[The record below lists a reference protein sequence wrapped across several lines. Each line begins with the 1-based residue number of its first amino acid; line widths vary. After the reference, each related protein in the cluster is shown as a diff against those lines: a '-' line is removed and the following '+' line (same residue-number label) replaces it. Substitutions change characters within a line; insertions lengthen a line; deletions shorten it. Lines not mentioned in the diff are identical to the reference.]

1 MGYKNLKVSI
11 IGIGRV
17 GLPLALFLESLGCKV
32 VGIDKDSEVLRD
44 VRKKKMS
51 FDEPGC
57 AALLKKTKMTI
68 SPSIQS
74 GVRGSDYIIITVGT
88 PLYNHIESDL
98 SYIKSVCTDL
108 CGSLKEGQTIIL
120 RSTVAPGTTSYLKN
134 FVEDNTSL
142 KIGKNFGLAFCPE
155 RLAENQAIEELGLLP
170 QIIGTEDNFSKKTT
184 NKLFNLFGVELLFT
198 NYLSAEL
205 IKLFNNVHRF
215 TDFAVANQFSVIA
228 EKYNQNIYEIIN
240 MANKNYPR
248 GHIPSPGL
256 TAGTCLRKDFGLLN
270 ESSPAPDLFLS
281 AWKINEHM
289 PFHLVNSAKKYTKI
303 RGKTI
308 AVLGYGFKKNSDD
321 IRDSLVPKLLRYI
334 EREVPKKVLLC
345 EPNIPKKNI
354 EGFKNTDL
362 NSCLKKADIIFIA
375 INHDAFNKETILGKI
390 KKNAWCVDLWNVLGQ
405 KQLVLRYN

>member
-17 GLPLALFLESLGCKV
+17 GLPLALFLENLGCKV
-32 VGIDKDSEVLRD
+32 VGIDKDSEILRD

-170 QIIGTEDNFSKKTT
+170 QIIGTEDNFSKNMLKMQ
-184 NKLFNLFGVELLFT
+184 KL
-198 NYLSAEL
+198 
-205 IKLFNNVHRF
+205 
-215 TDFAVANQFSVIA
+215 
-228 EKYNQNIYEIIN
+228 
-240 MANKNYPR
+240 
-248 GHIPSPGL
+248 
-256 TAGTCLRKDFGLLN
+256 
-270 ESSPAPDLFLS
+270 
-281 AWKINEHM
+281 
-289 PFHLVNSAKKYTKI
+289 
-303 RGKTI
+303 
-308 AVLGYGFKKNSDD
+308 
-321 IRDSLVPKLLRYI
+321 
-334 EREVPKKVLLC
+334 
-345 EPNIPKKNI
+345 
-354 EGFKNTDL
+354 
-362 NSCLKKADIIFIA
+362 
-375 INHDAFNKETILGKI
+375 
-390 KKNAWCVDLWNVLGQ
+390 
-405 KQLVLRYN
+405 